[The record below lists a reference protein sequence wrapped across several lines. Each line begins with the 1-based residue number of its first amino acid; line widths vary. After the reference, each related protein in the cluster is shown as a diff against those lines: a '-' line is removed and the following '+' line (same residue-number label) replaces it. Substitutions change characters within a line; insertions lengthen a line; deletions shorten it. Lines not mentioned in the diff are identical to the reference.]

1 MNEMRKLMEA
11 IEQIDEAKWDYK
23 QRDKG
28 KGAGTD
34 SPMYD
39 GGAKN
44 RKNRKAF
51 RKAQKAKA
59 HAERMAG
66 QKPVEEEI
74 KSGIPGGRPFIDLSG
89 PGGNA
94 FAIMGNAKSYAK
106 QLGLDGDAI
115 VAEMQQGDYENLLK
129 VFDSYFGKYVDL
141 YRGDS
146 DFEESVEVIGEDR
159 IGGNENREI
168 AEQLHDI
175 KEEIKDLMENAQN
188 LLRGTDAEDAAKSYW
203 VPHILMALDDEHD
216 WLGGSMHSLQDSI
229 DQLLEVDEDEGSP
242 RRRRK

>member
-1 MNEMRKLMEA
+1 MNDMRKLMEA
-11 IEQIDEAKWDYK
+11 VKQID
-23 QRDKG
+23 
-28 KGAGTD
+28 
-34 SPMYD
+34 
-39 GGAKN
+39 
-44 RKNRKAF
+44 
-51 RKAQKAKA
+51 
-59 HAERMAG
+59 
-66 QKPVEEEI
+66 EEI

-129 VFDSYFGKYVDL
+129 VFDNYFGDYVDL

-146 DFEESVEVIGEDR
+146 EMEECIEVIGEDR

-175 KEEIKDLMENAQN
+175 KEEIKDVMENARN
-188 LLRGTDAEDAAKSYW
+188 LLRGTNAENAANSYW
-203 VPHILMALDDEHD
+203 IPHILMALDDEHD

-229 DQLLEVDEDEGSP
+229 DELLGDDEDQYDPQPGDNEPLHKGRRSP
-242 RRRRK
+242 